1 MKELDQH
8 TLESAELVEQTFNY
22 WFADHQ
28 HVRSPFPDY
37 IRIKLKEK
45 STKLFFNWVSQLDP
59 KAKDEINDE
68 IIGERFEEIIFET
81 ATGLVKTEDE
91 RITILYPFLPR
102 MGDQIQ
108 NETNDSLKN
117 ESTVINRN
125 LMKEGDLSYLKI
137 VLENAT
143 TKDNWETKFE
153 LPV

>member
-1 MKELDQH
+1 MKELDQS
-8 TLESAELVEQTFNY
+8 TFESAELVEQTFNY

-37 IRIKLKEK
+37 IRTKLKEK

-81 ATGLVKTEDE
+81 AIGLIKTEDE

-108 NETNDSLKN
+108 NEINDSLKN

-137 VLENAT
+137 VLENAM
-143 TKDNWETKFE
+143 TKENWETKFE